1 MIYFLTSRCFIVLLL
16 FLGNGFVFA
25 NTEPQKILSSEQA
38 FQWTAQIKE
47 GDRILIS
54 WNIADGYYLYRKNSK
69 FISATPDIS
78 VATPLLPIAEI
89 KKNYL
94 GENVQIYRNHIEI
107 EIPFQRHNSTVDKL
121 NLEIIYQGCADSGV
135 CYMPDRKKILLELPQ
150 NSFANWRFVSLWNSL
165 TTLSSQQENIAASFK
180 DHPVSFILFSF
191 FGFGLLLAFTPCVF
205 PMIPILSG
213 IIVGQGEHIT
223 TFRAF
228 NLSLCYVVASA
239 CAYALL
245 GVLAGLLGKNLQIF
259 FQKPEIIIL
268 ISSLFVIL
276 ACSMFGLFQLKIP
289 SVISD
294 RLQLA
299 YARQQGGHLLGAGIM
314 GLLSALAIGPCVT
327 APLAGALIYIGQ
339 TGNAVMGGIALFFLG
354 LGMGLPLLVMGTS
367 AGKLLPKSGQW
378 MHFTQ
383 AIFGMGLLAV
393 AVYLLER
400 IVSPEVNNLLWA
412 ILVLI
417 PFIYLVR
424 KRLWKIAL
432 LVTVGYVSLMA
443 VGIITYQQRNTLELL
458 CTVAIACEQSA
469 LLPFQPINSYQE
481 LQQMLALA
489 NNKNQ
494 WVIVDFYADWC
505 SACKE
510 MENSTFRDEKVRDK
524 LSNALLLKIDVTDNK
539 SAQQALMKQFELIG
553 PPAVLFFGPDQRERI
568 SLRVIG
574 YMNSS
579 QFLAQLEQVFQ

>member
-25 NTEPQKILSSEQA
+25 NTEPQKILSSDQA

-135 CYMPDRKKILLELPQ
+135 CYMPDRKTILLELPQ

-223 TFRAF
+223 TFRSF

-432 LVTVGYVSLMA
+432 MVTVGYVSLMV
-443 VGIITYQQRNTLELL
+443 VGIMTYQQRNTLELL

-481 LQQMLALA
+481 LQQMLDFA

-524 LSNALLLKIDVTDNK
+524 LSNALLLKIDVTENK

-553 PPAVLFFGPDQRERI
+553 PPAVLFFGPDQRERT

>member
-1 MIYFLTSRCFIVLLL
+1 VIYFLTSRCFIVLLL